1 MGFIGVL
8 IDLDLLESVDRVVDE
23 VIVLID
29 NCLYGIFN
37 NVGFG
42 MYGFFFII
50 SRAQMEQ
57 QFFVNFFGVYQ
68 FIMRL
73 LFAMLSYGEGR
84 IVMILSVMGLIFT
97 SGRGVYA
104 VSKYALEAWLDVLR
118 MELRYSG
125 IKVSLIE
132 FGFIRIR
139 FIDNVNQT

>member
-1 MGFIGVL
+1 
-8 IDLDLLESVDRVVDE
+8 
-23 VIVLID
+23 
-29 NCLYGIFN
+29 
-37 NVGFG
+37 
-42 MYGFFFII
+42 
-50 SRAQMEQ
+50 
-57 QFFVNFFGVYQ
+57 
-68 FIMRL
+68 MRL

-139 FIDNVNQT
+139 FIDNVN